1 MVQGWGGGFGW
12 AGVRS
17 SHPAAS
23 PPNPAGEMEK
33 HLRLFAELLPD
44 WVGIH
49 AIRTDTYI
57 KLDKNK
63 ELGLVVERLAKAAKA
78 AEAL

>member
-1 MVQGWGGGFGW
+1 M
-12 AGVRS
+12 RS

-63 ELGLVVERLAKAAKA
+63 ELGLVVERLAKAAKE